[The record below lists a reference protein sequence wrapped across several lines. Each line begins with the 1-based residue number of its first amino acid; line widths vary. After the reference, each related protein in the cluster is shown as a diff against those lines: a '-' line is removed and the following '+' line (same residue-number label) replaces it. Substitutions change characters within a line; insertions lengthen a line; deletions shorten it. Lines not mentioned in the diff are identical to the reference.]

1 MVEFTEY
8 PVEVEVEEYIQRGK
22 QVLVVPPQGPSP
34 WELYVDGVV
43 NQKGLR
49 GGGGL
54 VIVSLDRITIEK
66 SLRLGFSATNNEAEY
81 KALLMRITMVQ
92 NMEGEAIKVFLDSR
106 LIVGQVKGELEAMDL
121 RM

>member
-1 MVEFTEY
+1 MTEFTEY

-49 GGGGL
+49 GGGGW
-54 VIVSLDRITIEK
+54 
-66 SLRLGFSATNNEAEY
+66 
-81 KALLMRITMVQ
+81 
-92 NMEGEAIKVFLDSR
+92 
-106 LIVGQVKGELEAMDL
+106 
-121 RM
+121 